1 MLGIAMMAGIVTV
14 VVVFGIAMAAGI
26 VMVS

>member
-1 MLGIAMMAGIVTV
+1 M
-14 VVVFGIAMAAGI
+14 FGIAMAAGFVMIVVVFGFAKVAAI